1 MKDLQD
7 LTRFGRFLANGDS
20 KHPANPVGTPA
31 EAPER
36 AATPLEPTSRSPAA
50 VSTP

>member
-20 KHPANPVGTPA
+20 KLSALLGRNPTNLNKSN
-31 EAPER
+31 R
-36 AATPLEPTSRSPAA
+36 MDKTI
-50 VSTP
+50 